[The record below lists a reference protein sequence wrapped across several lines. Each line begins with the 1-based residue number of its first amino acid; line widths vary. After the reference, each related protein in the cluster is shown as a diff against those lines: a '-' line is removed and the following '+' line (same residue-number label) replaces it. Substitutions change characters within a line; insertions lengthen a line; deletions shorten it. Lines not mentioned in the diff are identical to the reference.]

1 MKSTLHAISNSLG
14 TEVPEAAIENFQAN
28 FKGKLIFRDD
38 KDYDTSRLVW
48 NKMIDKYPSVIAQC
62 TGVADIISA
71 VNFAR
76 DNNMSVSV
84 RGGGHNVAGNAVGD
98 SVLTIDLSNMRSV
111 RVDPIRKTANVQ
123 GGATWL
129 DVDHETQAFGLAC
142 PGGVV
147 SETGVAGLTLGGGLS
162 WMRRKVGMSIDNLI
176 GADVVLANGN
186 FVHASEKENAD
197 LFWAV
202 RGGGGNFGIV
212 SNFEFKLT
220 DLGPTVFFT
229 ACMYPRKEAEKVL
242 SYWVNYTK
250 NAPDNITSDCI
261 LWAVPEHPNFPE
273 ELHNHKVIVVAGMY
287 AGKAEEG
294 EKKMQPLR
302 EIATPLLDMSNVYPY
317 KMVQQMFDPFL
328 EKQKLNSYWKCI
340 YLDELTDQLQIRV
353 IKRAAEV
360 QNPQSLISIRNLQG
374 AISRVGSDETAF
386 GDRNARFLLSID
398 TMWLNDADNERNMN
412 WTRDFFNE
420 MQGFS
425 QGKVYFNFN
434 SDMSSPSDILKVS
447 FGNNFQK
454 LSAIKAK
461 YDPNNFFN
469 LNANIKPVK

>member
-14 TEVPEAAIENFQAN
+14 VEIPEATIENFQAN

-48 NKMIDKYPSVIAQC
+48 NKMIDKYPALIAQC

-76 DNNMSVSV
+76 ENNMSVSV

-98 SVLTIDLSNMRSV
+98 GVLTIDLSNMRSV
-111 RVDPIRKTANVQ
+111 RVDPVRKTANVQ

-186 FVHASEKENAD
+186 FVHASENENAD
-197 LFWAV
+197 LFWAL

-220 DLGPTVFFT
+220 DLGPNVFFT

-287 AGKAEEG
+287 AGKPEEG
-294 EKKMQPLR
+294 ERMMQPLR

-317 KMVQQMFDPFL
+317 KMIQQMFDPFL
-328 EKQKLNSYWKCI
+328 EKQKLNSFWKCI
-340 YLDELTDQLQIRV
+340 YLDELNDQLQMRV

-374 AISRVGSDETAF
+374 AISRVGSEETAF
-386 GDRNARFLLSID
+386 GDRSARFLLSID
-398 TMWLNDADNERNMN
+398 TMWLNDADNERNIN

-434 SDMSSPSDILKVS
+434 SDMSSPSDILKDS
-447 FGNNFQK
+447 FGNNFQR
-454 LSAIKAK
+454 LSAVKAK